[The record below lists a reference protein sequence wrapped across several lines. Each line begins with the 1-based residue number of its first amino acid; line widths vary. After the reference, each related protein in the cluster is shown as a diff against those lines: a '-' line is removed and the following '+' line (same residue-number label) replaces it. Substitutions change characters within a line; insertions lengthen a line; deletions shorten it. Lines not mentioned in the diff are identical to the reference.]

1 MNYELR
7 IMNHEHPCYE
17 IPFQCTHNSN
27 LRYAPNDCCLIPNL
41 EKAALWA
48 AFSLLTNTELFDD
61 CTIALDVF
69 LLEIVEQATTL
80 TYQRG

>member
-1 MNYELR
+1 MKFRSNALTLLIFATSERLL
-7 IMNHEHPCYE
+7 P
-17 IPFQCTHNSN
+17 NS
-27 LRYAPNDCCLIPNL
+27 YL

>member
-1 MNYELR
+1 MSTLAMKFRSNALTILIFATLR
-7 IMNHEHPCYE
+7 
-17 IPFQCTHNSN
+17 T
-27 LRYAPNDCCLIPNL
+27 IPNSYL